1 MNDSLRGTHHAV
13 PVRRG
18 STRSARHAAF
28 GALTPASV
36 PAPRVEHAPKPE
48 GTRGDFM
55 RQPIPQR
62 LAKTAATRT
71 GPNPGLTFRL
81 GTASLDPSADGW
93 LRTREMFLGGELVE
107 VVELVGDEI
116 VEEYDQATIT
126 KPTARDRS
134 RLMAATFADPGRLAD
149 FLRAI
154 ADHVECG
161 MNAEVSARPAR
172 QRHREPVIDP
182 EYLDLR
188 ALARYS
194 GRSKRWLEEQL
205 KSSDHPLASYRPST
219 GKIMV
224 RRSEFDRW
232 LSGKRLL
239 IIHACRIA
247 LTVMLLPAL
256 ASWLAPVSP
265 VTIGLTSVMVMAVP
279 TKVILEADMRV
290 IVQRSAHRV
299 IGCLLG
305 ALLGLACLA
314 VVGSDFVL
322 WVLLLA
328 TGVWLCSQIQ
338 TGTTGIS
345 YVGTQA
351 MLAFVMSMVQ
361 SLGPPLSI
369 SPGLERLVGVMA
381 GLCLMFVITLIL
393 SLIPI
398 SEPVRSSAVDD

>member
-1 MNDSLRGTHHAV
+1 MIREI
-13 PVRRG
+13 P
-18 STRSARHAAF
+18 
-28 GALTPASV
+28 GALASELRLLAFRGPRSLEALEAALSVTLAIIAALAMHSDNPWWAGLSAFMVSRASPAVTLSRGLMRIVGSIVGAALGVIILRLFVFQPLPFCLCLFLVAFIGSFGFAISRFSYAWLMGSV
-36 PAPRVEHAPKPE
+36 TANLVMLIAFTQPHIAFTIAVDRAADVLIGTLASLLVCGLMPAV
-48 GTRGDFM
+48 DD
-55 RQPIPQR
+55 
-62 LAKTAATRT
+62 T
-71 GPNPGLTFRL
+71 GPVAAPGQL
-81 GTASLDPSADGW
+81 GP
-93 LRTREMFLGGELVE
+93 
-107 VVELVGDEI
+107 
-116 VEEYDQATIT
+116 
-126 KPTARDRS
+126 P
-134 RLMAATFADPGRLAD
+134 
-149 FLRAI
+149 
-154 ADHVECG
+154 
-161 MNAEVSARPAR
+161 
-172 QRHREPVIDP
+172 
-182 EYLDLR
+182 
-188 ALARYS
+188 
-194 GRSKRWLEEQL
+194 
-205 KSSDHPLASYRPST
+205 PLAFW
-219 GKIMV
+219 
-224 RRSEFDRW
+224 RRRWEAEFHRW
-232 LSGKRLL
+232 LSGNRLL

-305 ALLGLACLA
+305 ALIGLACLA

-351 MLAFVMSMVQ
+351 MFAFVMSMVQ
-361 SLGPPLSI
+361 SLGPPLTI
-369 SPGLERLVGVMA
+369 SPGLERLVGVVA

-398 SEPVRSSAVDD
+398 SEPVRSSAVGD